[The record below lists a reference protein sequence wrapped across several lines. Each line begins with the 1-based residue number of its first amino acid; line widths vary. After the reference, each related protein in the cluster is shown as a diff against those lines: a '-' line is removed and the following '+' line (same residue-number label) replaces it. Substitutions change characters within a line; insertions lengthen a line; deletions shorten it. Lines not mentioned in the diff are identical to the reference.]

1 MRNVPSGERGLV
13 AKVAAPVAVTAVGVA
28 AMVLAAAPAQAQV
41 NHPNACIVVQN
52 HAGRTTT
59 VSLNYPAGYN
69 GSWTIYPNDLSLL
82 LYNGD
87 PVQSPTGEFNIQ
99 KDSDLQA
106 VWNYDP
112 GRVTNRG
119 CNGSWVVTLN

>member
-1 MRNVPSGERGLV
+1 MWNVHNGGRGLV
-13 AKVAAPVAVTAVGVA
+13 AKAAAPVAAAAVGVA
-28 AMVLAAAPAQAQV
+28 AIVLAAAPAQAQS
-41 NHPNACIVVQN
+41 NHPNSCIVVQN

-59 VSLNYPAGYN
+59 VTMNYPAGYN

-82 LYNGD
+82 LYND
-87 PVQSPTGEFNIQ
+87 QPVQSPTGDFNIQ

-112 GRVTNRG
+112 NRDTNRG